1 MNARR
6 TTAAADVPPVAT
18 AEMEDYTD
26 ARAAEFLL
34 TNAVDAADYA
44 RLRRVVAADFG
55 LDPDAVDHDP
65 PPGVAR
71 PAAASTL
78 AGGGPA

>member
-18 AEMEDYTD
+18 AEVEDYTD
-26 ARAAEFLL
+26 ERAAGFLL

-44 RLRRVVAADFG
+44 RLRRVVADDFG

-71 PAAASTL
+71 PATPVTAAE
-78 AGGGPA
+78 GGPA